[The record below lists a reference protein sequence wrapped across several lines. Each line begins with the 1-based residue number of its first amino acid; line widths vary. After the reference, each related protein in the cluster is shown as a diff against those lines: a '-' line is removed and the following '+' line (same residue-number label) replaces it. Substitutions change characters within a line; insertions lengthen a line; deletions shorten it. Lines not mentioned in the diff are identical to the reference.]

1 MLQRPV
7 LAANWK
13 MHHGPTVAQTFM
25 KDFLAAYRPRTDR
38 TVVFFPPTVSLTTV
52 AATATGRSDILVG
65 VQNIHWAEKGALTG
79 EVSAEIA
86 KDAGA
91 RIILVGHS
99 ERRHV
104 FGETDA
110 LCAKKCV
117 AAARV
122 GLPFMLCV
130 GETMEQRE
138 AGETSRLV
146 AHQLREGLSRVSNLI
161 SAEFLVAY
169 EPVWAIGTGLTAT
182 AVDASAVHTLLRSE
196 LSAMMGTRAD
206 AIPIL
211 YGGSVNPG
219 NAAGLL
225 ASEEIDGLLV
235 GGASLDVASWI
246 KIVQP

>member
-1 MLQRPV
+1 MPQRPV

-13 MHHGPTVAQTFM
+13 MHHGPTLAGAFM
-25 KDFLAAYRPRTDR
+25 KEFLGAYRPRTDR
-38 TVVFFPPTVSLTTV
+38 TVVFFPPAVSLATV
-52 AATATGRSDILVG
+52 AATATGRSDVLVG
-65 VQNIHWAEKGALTG
+65 AQNIHWAEKGAFTG
-79 EVSAEIA
+79 EVSAEMA

-104 FGETDA
+104 FGETNA
-110 LCAKKCV
+110 QSARKCV
-117 AAARV
+117 AATRV

-130 GETMEQRE
+130 GEKIEQRE
-138 AGETSRLV
+138 AGETSAVVTR
-146 AHQLREGLSRVSNLI
+146 QLREGVAQVSNLI
-161 SAEFLVAY
+161 SAEFLLAY

-211 YGGSVNPG
+211 YGGSVNAG
-219 NAAGLL
+219 NAASLL
-225 ASEEIDGLLV
+225 AAPEIDGLLV
-235 GGASLDVASWI
+235 GGASLDAASWI